1 VLLWDGPTI
10 RALARRFPEL
20 LENALFLL
28 RIVAAHAALTSKT
41 AHERLAHVLFELAP
55 SIGQKVAGGIEL
67 DVTNE
72 ELANC
77 ANITPYTTSRMV
89 TEWQRSGAIRK
100 HRGKIIIRSPERFFL
115 RVV

>member
-1 VLLWDGPTI
+1 MSPWRYLGDDLDSFGIGRSSDSRFAEPLL
-10 RALARRFPEL
+10 
-20 LENALFLL
+20 
-28 RIVAAHAALTSKT
+28 
-41 AHERLAHVLFELAP
+41 
-55 SIGQKVAGGIEL
+55 IEL

-77 ANITPYTTSRMV
+77 ANVTPYTTSRK
-89 TEWQRSGAIRK
+89 WQRSGAIRK